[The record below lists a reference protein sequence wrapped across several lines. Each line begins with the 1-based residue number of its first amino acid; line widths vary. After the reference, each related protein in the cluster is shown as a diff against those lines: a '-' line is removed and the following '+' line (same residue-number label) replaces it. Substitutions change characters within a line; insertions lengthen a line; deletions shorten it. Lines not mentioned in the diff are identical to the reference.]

1 MTVKELIDKLRAL
14 PGDLELYVRD
24 TDDCREQPLVYADFV
39 VMEHIVTTEDEDDI
53 VEEEGTNIVVL
64 EY

>member
-24 TDDCREQPLVYADFV
+24 TDDCIEQPLVCADFV

-53 VEEEGTNIVVL
+53 VEEEGTNIAVL